1 MPRTRSNR
9 PQNRRLDA
17 LIALPLAR
25 FRTAVAALSPEELT
39 ALVQRIELKIVE
51 QRWTLGGH
59 GLARHRAPQE
69 LALLSRRLD
78 ETRIGQAESSSMR
91 CRRNSGWWR
100 PFQTRP
106 RFNVAR
112 SPDTNMIAQVLR

>member
-25 FRTAVAALSPEELT
+25 FRTAVAALAPEELT
-39 ALVQRIELKIVE
+39 ALAHRIELKIVE
-51 QRWTLGGH
+51 QRWALGGH

-69 LALLSRRLD
+69 LALISRRLD
-78 ETRIGQAESSSMR
+78 ETRIGQSASSSMR
-91 CRRNSGWWR
+91 PAQLRLVEA
-100 PFQTRP
+100 P
-106 RFNVAR
+106 
-112 SPDTNMIAQVLR
+112 SPGVDRDHLYEHERQELVEAA

>member
-9 PQNRRLDA
+9 QLNRRLDA

-25 FRTAVAALSPEELT
+25 YRTAVAALTPEERV
-39 ALVQRIELKIVE
+39 ALAHRIELKIVE
-51 QRWTLGGH
+51 QRWALGGH

-78 ETRIGQAESSSMR
+78 ETRIGLAASSSMR
-91 CRRNSGWWR
+91 PAQLRLVELPASG
-100 PFQTRP
+100 PGLEHEHEQETL
-106 RFNVAR
+106 A
-112 SPDTNMIAQVLR
+112 DAA